1 MNWEYTHLAM
11 AAGAG
16 MLDQLRDEA
25 TAYRKSRELRE
36 EERARSARALRDR
49 LAKGHAALTSLWSRF
64 RRPQEPSHR
73 PPQLISRP

>member
-25 TAYRKSRELRE
+25 TAYRQNRELLA
-36 EERARSARALRDR
+36 ERKSRSARALRDR
-49 LAKGHAALTSLWSRF
+49 LAKGHAALTKLRIRF
-64 RRPQEPSHR
+64 RRRQEPSHR
-73 PPQLISRP
+73 PPQLTSRR